1 MNPWIMSLVLLLG
14 FGIFA
19 WSASRRW
26 RLMTVGGG
34 PNRFDQVGKRIAGT
48 LRYAFAQEKMRRYPL
63 AGAAH
68 MLIFSGFCVLLLRS
82 IILWGRGFDSQFHLW
97 FLGVGQP
104 LGNVYSLLKDVFA
117 VLVILGTC
125 VFVYYRVIKKLRR
138 MTLSTEA
145 LVILGIILTMMVSDI
160 LYDAA
165 NLIWMPGQTSQ
176 IGPYTGIQFHIWE
189 PAGSL
194 GAMAI
199 ESMGVSR
206 STLNCLRH
214 AGFWTHAV
222 LVLVFLNILPYS
234 KHFHIITAIPN
245 VYLRNL
251 DPPGRL
257 APIEDLEGKVEREE
271 TLGVARIDQLGWK
284 AALDLYTCTECGRCT
299 DFCPAANTGK
309 MLSPKQF
316 TVDLRNNLYERQTE
330 FITKEKSEH
339 EPIDLVGPVINP
351 DVLWACTTCRAC
363 EQECPVMISYVD
375 KFVDLR
381 RYLVQE
387 KGEFPQ
393 DLATAFRGL
402 ENSGNPWGLPAQQ
415 RTEWMEGLEV
425 PRFEDKPDAEW
436 LLWVGCGPAFDEKA
450 RKTARAVAQLLT
462 HAGVSFAVLGG
473 EETCTGDPARRA
485 GNEFLF
491 QILAQSNVEVL
502 AAYNVKK
509 IIAICPHCFNT
520 FKNEYPDFDGHY
532 EVVHHTDLLAKLIR
546 EGRLKPT
553 QAIDSNVVYHD
564 SCYLGRYNEIYD
576 APREVLRSIPGLN
589 VLEAKDTRDRGMC
602 CGAGGAQFFKEE
614 EEGDERVNIARTRQL
629 TETGADKI
637 ASACPFCM
645 RMLTDGLAAQD
656 NEKVA
661 QQDIAEL
668 LLESVGPAKTTE
680 NKA

>member
-1 MNPWIMSLVLLLG
+1 MSLVLLLG

-34 PNRFDQVGKRIAGT
+34 PNRFDQVGKRLAGT
-48 LRYAFAQEKMRRYPL
+48 FRYAFAQEKMRRYPL

-82 IILWGRGFDSQFHLW
+82 LILWGRGFDSQFNLW

-117 VLVILGTC
+117 VLVILGTL
-125 VFVYYRVIKKLRR
+125 VFVYYRVIKKLGR
-138 MTLSTEA
+138 MTMSTEA
-145 LVILGIILTMMVSDI
+145 LVILAIILTMMVSDI

-165 NLIWMPGQTSQ
+165 DILRHSSTAESQ
-176 IGPYTGIQFHIWE
+176 SAAHFNIWE
-189 PAGSL
+189 PAGSVVASVL
-194 GAMAI
+194 
-199 ESMGVSR
+199 SPMGFSDGI
-206 STLNCLRH
+206 LNVIRH

-245 VYLRNL
+245 VYLRDI

-309 MLSPKQF
+309 ILSPKQF

-330 FITKEKSEH
+330 FLTKDKSEH

-425 PRFEDKPDAEW
+425 PRLDDNPGAEW

-462 HAGVSFAVLGG
+462 HAGVDYAVLGG
-473 EETCTGDPARRA
+473 EESCTGDPARRA

-502 AAYNVKK
+502 TAHNVRK
-509 IIAICPHCFNT
+509 IIAICPHCFNS

-546 EGRLKPT
+546 DGLLKPT
-553 QAIDSNVVYHD
+553 KAIDSNVVYHD

-576 APREVLRSIPGLN
+576 APREVLKSIPGLT
-589 VLEAKDTRDRGMC
+589 VLEPKETRDRGMC

-614 EEGDERVNIARTRQL
+614 EEGTERVNVARTRQL
-629 TETGADKI
+629 TETGADAI

-656 NEKVA
+656 NEKVS

-668 LLESVGPAKTTE
+668 LLESVGSAENTE